1 MSAIAI
7 IAQDHLDWNNSG
19 AELPCSAAI
28 KRFIRIIGKG
38 IDNTKL
44 GRWCWTRFS
53 SKHNKTLRIYSAYC
67 PNHPTNAFSVYSQ
80 HRLFFSL
87 KGDPRCPRVAFV
99 EDLGNKITEAQW
111 EGDRIVVLL
120 DGNMDM
126 RNNPITNT
134 FLRLQL
140 EEKILLHHGM
150 QRPETYKRNK
160 NNSPIDGIWAS
171 KEIRITRGG
180 YFDYGQLIPSADHR
194 CVWMD
199 ISFQEAFGHNMPPV
213 PRPKTRRLH
222 CRDPRIVL
230 NYTREYE
237 KLATKHILLLWVKK
251 LDQFISY
258 PPTPAMKWEYEAIDS
273 IRIDITKYA
282 ERKCIKLRMGQVA
295 FSPELQH
302 ASRTIRAVTLLLRK
316 KRAIRSVLGY

>member
-1 MSAIAI
+1 
-7 IAQDHLDWNNSG
+7 
-19 AELPCSAAI
+19 
-28 KRFIRIIGKG
+28 
-38 IDNTKL
+38 
-44 GRWCWTRFS
+44 
-53 SKHNKTLRIYSAYC
+53 
-67 PNHPTNAFSVYSQ
+67 
-80 HRLFFSL
+80 
-87 KGDPRCPRVAFV
+87 V

-237 KLATKHILLLWVKK
+237 KLATKHILLL
-251 LDQFISY
+251 
-258 PPTPAMKWEYEAIDS
+258 
-273 IRIDITKYA
+273 
-282 ERKCIKLRMGQVA
+282 
-295 FSPELQH
+295 
-302 ASRTIRAVTLLLRK
+302 
-316 KRAIRSVLGY
+316 